1 MPIFDYRAKTQNG
14 ETVDERIEA
23 PSKIAAIMEIQNRRL
38 TLMDIK
44 EVKKTMVVFEWNK
57 VGMKEL
63 SLFCKQL
70 GQLVETGVSV
80 HRGIELIG
88 ENHKNNFFK
97 DILMQIVKEIKAG
110 SSISR
115 SLEKYSK
122 VFPDIMIHQ
131 MKAAEDG
138 GFLAEALKNLSLE
151 FSRGSE
157 FNKKIR
163 GALMYPAFI
172 ILATIGIVW
181 FMMAKIIPT
190 LTKSLSNFDAELPM
204 ITKIVV
210 AVSEFIQGYW
220 WLMLG
225 FAGGVIFVA
234 YYLLK
239 QPVYRL
245 IFDRFLMRLPLL
257 GNLLATMNI
266 ARIARVMSS
275 LMGSG
280 VGIDQTLDNAIK
292 VTNNKAITEA
302 MVNVKHEVIN
312 KGTSLHKAL
321 EKYPYFP
328 KTFIQIVNIGEEAGN
343 LSEVLEQLAEQYEE
357 EVGESLKAL
366 TSVVN
371 PVLMLLIG
379 GIVGVI
385 VVAMFV
391 PMFSMM
397 DAL

>member
-14 ETVDERIEA
+14 EIIDERIEA
-23 PSKIAAIMEIQNRRL
+23 SSKINAILEIQNRRQ

-44 EVKKTMVVFEWNK
+44 EVKKTIVVFEWNK
-57 VGMKEL
+57 VSLKEL

-70 GQLVETGVSV
+70 GQLQETGVSV
-80 HRGIELIG
+80 HRGIELIA
-88 ENHKNNFFK
+88 ENHKNKFFK

-110 SSISR
+110 SPISR
-115 SLEKYSK
+115 ALEKHAN
-122 VFPDIMIHQ
+122 VFPEIMTHQ

-138 GFLAEALKNLSLE
+138 GFLVETLKNLSME
-151 FSRGSE
+151 FSRSSE
-157 FNKKIR
+157 FSKKIK

-172 ILATIGIVW
+172 VLATIGIVW

-190 LTKSLSNFDAELPM
+190 LTESLSNFDAELPL

-210 AVSEFIQGYW
+210 GVSDFFQAYW
-220 WLMLG
+220 WLIIGGTGGLAILG
-225 FAGGVIFVA
+225 F
-234 YYLLK
+234 YLFK
-239 QPVYRL
+239 QPLYRL
-245 IFDRFLMRLPLL
+245 IIDRFMMRIPLV
-257 GNLLATMNI
+257 GNLFATMNI

-280 VGIDQTLDNAIK
+280 VGIEQTLDNAIK
-292 VTNNKAITEA
+292 ITNNKAIMEA
-302 MVNVKHEVIN
+302 MIEVKSEVIN

-366 TSVVN
+366 TSVIN
-371 PVLMLLIG
+371 PLLMLFIG
-379 GIVGVI
+379 GIVGII